1 MSINLILDGIEGI
14 LPSIEQKTE
23 LTKEML
29 CQKLTEVITPALD
42 DELNCELFISNYI
55 YITQRTMNDIG
66 EINARLSRLRQLD
79 QSIPSERDYVHKKL
93 RHFAEIN
100 RRAKDEIIDFI
111 SGGLVEFLVEH
122 KSVNYLASRD
132 DELSNLRL
140 ASCYKYGFYKRYYD
154 ADYDFSTEAKIR
166 FIPGI
171 RIDNYLDVI
180 KQYID
185 LKKTDYSAYKVEIA
199 RMITENNVLEHLCSQ
214 IEVHNLMCRRV
225 EIFDTLKYL
234 YDAEKWQSFVALAI
248 LQIEGLFFDC
258 CNALKLNDLSKT
270 AGTFSE
276 KVEKS
281 FRDNDIIMMS
291 VYPYYNFD
299 VPDIRN
305 EIAHTGFYRS
315 DDLKHLANEL
325 ILDLNTVISWI
336 YDITH
341 EKYTVLKM
349 IGDKLDEEPQAG
361 AEKKAMTLV
370 CEMLSCTSI
379 ADYKYLDLL
388 KCPTDFSEE
397 MQCMKTPDGYWDAI
411 INKIMAIIKTEEF
424 WIYIDNNISETDVY
438 EQNKPYN
445 FVALADKL
453 KNTFIPVLMANSP
466 EKKACQ
472 RVAAKVQRCKKG
484 IDNLKECTTK

>member
-1 MSINLILDGIEGI
+1 MGTIDLISEGI
-14 LPSIEQKTE
+14 AGIFPSMEEKTE

-29 CQKLTEVITPALD
+29 CQKLTEIITPGLD

-55 YITQRTMNDIG
+55 YVTQRAMNDID
-66 EINARLSRLRQLD
+66 EINARLSLLRQLD

-100 RRAKDEIIDFI
+100 RRAKDEIIAFI

-122 KSVNYLASRD
+122 KSVNYLASQD

-140 ASCYKYGFYKRYYD
+140 ASCYKYGFFKRYYD

-185 LKKTDYSAYKVEIA
+185 LKKTDYSAYKAEIA
-199 RMITENNVLEHLCSQ
+199 RMITENNALEHLCSQ

-234 YDAEKWQSFVALAI
+234 YDEEKWQSFVALAI

-258 CNALKLNDLSKT
+258 CNALKFNDLSKT

-315 DDLKHLANEL
+315 DDL
-325 ILDLNTVISWI
+325 
-336 YDITH
+336 
-341 EKYTVLKM
+341 
-349 IGDKLDEEPQAG
+349 
-361 AEKKAMTLV
+361 
-370 CEMLSCTSI
+370 
-379 ADYKYLDLL
+379 
-388 KCPTDFSEE
+388 
-397 MQCMKTPDGYWDAI
+397 
-411 INKIMAIIKTEEF
+411 
-424 WIYIDNNISETDVY
+424 
-438 EQNKPYN
+438 
-445 FVALADKL
+445 
-453 KNTFIPVLMANSP
+453 
-466 EKKACQ
+466 
-472 RVAAKVQRCKKG
+472 
-484 IDNLKECTTK
+484 

>member
-1 MSINLILDGIEGI
+1 M
-14 LPSIEQKTE
+14 
-23 LTKEML
+23 
-29 CQKLTEVITPALD
+29 
-42 DELNCELFISNYI
+42 
-55 YITQRTMNDIG
+55 
-66 EINARLSRLRQLD
+66 
-79 QSIPSERDYVHKKL
+79 
-93 RHFAEIN
+93 
-100 RRAKDEIIDFI
+100 
-111 SGGLVEFLVEH
+111 
-122 KSVNYLASRD
+122 ASD
-132 DELSNLRL
+132 L
-140 ASCYKYGFYKRYYD
+140 YGFYKRYYD
-154 ADYDFSTEAKIR
+154 ADYDFATEAKIR

-199 RMITENNVLEHLCSQ
+199 RMITENNVLEHLRSQ
-214 IEVHNLMCRRV
+214 IEVHNLMCRRL

-234 YDAEKWQSFVALAI
+234 YDEEKWQSFVALAI

-336 YDITH
+336 YGITH

-349 IGDKLDEEPQAG
+349 IGDKLDEETQAG

-453 KNTFIPVLMANSP
+453 KNTFIPVLTANSP
-466 EKKACQ
+466 EKNACQ
-472 RVAAKVQRCKKG
+472 RVAAKVQRCK
-484 IDNLKECTTK
+484 NNSTSS

>member
-1 MSINLILDGIEGI
+1 MDTIDLILEGI
-14 LPSIEQKTE
+14 AGIFPFMEEKTE

-29 CQKLTEVITPALD
+29 CQKLEEVIAPALD
-42 DELNCELFISNYI
+42 DELNYELFISNYI
-55 YITQRTMNDIG
+55 YITQRVMNDID
-66 EINARLSRLRQLD
+66 EINVRLSCLRQLD

-93 RHFAEIN
+93 RYFAEMN

-111 SGGLVEFLVEH
+111 SGGLVEFLVKH
-122 KSVNYLASRD
+122 KSVNYLARQD
-132 DELSNLRL
+132 DELLNLRL

-154 ADYDFSTEAKIR
+154 FDYDFSTEAKIR

-185 LKKTDYSAYKVEIA
+185 LKKRNYSAYKAEIA
-199 RMITENNVLEHLCSQ
+199 RMITENNVLEYLCSR
-214 IEVHNLMCRRV
+214 IEVHNLMRRRI
-225 EIFDTLKYL
+225 EIFNTLKYL
-234 YDAEKWQSFVALAI
+234 YGEEKWQSFVALAV

-270 AGTFSE
+270 AGTFVE

-305 EIAHTGFYRS
+305 EIAHTGFYQS
-315 DDLKHLANEL
+315 DDLNHLANEL

-336 YDITH
+336 YRITH

-349 IGDKLDEEPQAG
+349 IDDKLDEEPQACV
-361 AEKKAMTLV
+361 EKKAMTLV
-370 CEMLSCTSI
+370 CEMLSCTSV

-388 KCPTDFSEE
+388 KCPTDFLEE
-397 MQCMKTPDGYWDAI
+397 MQCMKTPNGYWDEI

-424 WIYIDNNISETDVY
+424 WRYIDNNISETDLY

-453 KNTFIPVLMANSP
+453 KNTFISVLMANSP
-466 EKKACQ
+466 EKNACQ
-472 RVAAKVQRCKKG
+472 RVAAKVQRCK
-484 IDNLKECTTK
+484 NNCTSA